1 MNRRTRRLLQGV
13 ATACLL
19 LGALGI
25 FSPTLFGYP
34 ARLGLGLRLGW
45 MENSALL
52 ALGAWGAYVAN
63 RP

>member
-1 MNRRTRRLLQGV
+1 MKPLTRRLLQGV

-19 LGALGI
+19 LGALGL
-25 FSPTLFGYP
+25 FSPNLFGYP

-45 MENSALL
+45 IENSALL
-52 ALGAWGAYVAN
+52 ALGAWGAYLAN